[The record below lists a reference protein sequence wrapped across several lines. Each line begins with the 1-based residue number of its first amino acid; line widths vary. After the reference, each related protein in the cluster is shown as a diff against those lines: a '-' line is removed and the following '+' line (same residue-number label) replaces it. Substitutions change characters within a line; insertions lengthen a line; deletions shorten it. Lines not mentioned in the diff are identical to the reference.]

1 MAEKRKVRI
10 SDISNPN
17 IYPLAEVGPNNTI
30 ELPPP
35 YDKLENL
42 PGFKKLSESARQA
55 VDDSLDGVV
64 AVGVPKPKT
73 PEEEQELV
81 EKFISGLIKLFSK
94 ENNWTFLQPLL
105 LTMEHCAKCQTCA
118 EECPI
123 FEASGYEEIYRPT
136 YRAEV
141 LRRLYFKYVKPG
153 SPLLKKFQVG
163 DIELNW
169 TLISRLIELSY
180 RCTICR
186 RCAQACPIGIDNG
199 LITHEL
205 RKLFSQEL
213 GIAAK
218 ELHEKGTV
226 QQLLV
231 GSSTGMTPEVVKDN
245 VSFID
250 EDLSE
255 RLGIK
260 VESKWDVPN
269 ADYLLIHNA
278 GEFLSWPEN
287 PAAFAILLDAAGI
300 KWTYSSEL
308 VGYDGV
314 NYGVWYDDFQ
324 LARVAQK
331 HFEIAKKLGV
341 KGIIMGEC
349 GHESKSMGI
358 IAERIFGNE
367 IKTINAMTLVEQI
380 VFSGKIKFDPERNNF
395 PVTLHDPCNIVRL
408 MGIVE
413 PQRRVL
419 RYLAP
424 KFREMEPHGVENYC
438 CGGGS
443 GFAVMTPYNFLD
455 WRMHIS
461 GRKKFKQILDAFK
474 DEPSGPEVPKYVC
487 APCSNC
493 KGQIRDIL
501 DYYGAKEKSG
511 IYYGGLVELVVN
523 AMVDLKEPFID
534 FSMM

>member
-1 MAEKRKVRI
+1 M
-10 SDISNPN
+10 
-17 IYPLAEVGPNNTI
+17 
-30 ELPPP
+30 
-35 YDKLENL
+35 
-42 PGFKKLSESARQA
+42 
-55 VDDSLDGVV
+55 
-64 AVGVPKPKT
+64 
-73 PEEEQELV
+73 
-81 EKFISGLIKLFSK
+81 
-94 ENNWTFLQPLL
+94 
-105 LTMEHCAKCQTCA
+105 
-118 EECPI
+118 
-123 FEASGYEEIYRPT
+123 YRPT

-474 DEPSGPEVPKYVC
+474 DEP
-487 APCSNC
+487 
-493 KGQIRDIL
+493 
-501 DYYGAKEKSG
+501 
-511 IYYGGLVELVVN
+511 
-523 AMVDLKEPFID
+523 
-534 FSMM
+534 

>member
-1 MAEKRKVRI
+1 MAEKRKI
-10 SDISNPN
+10 KITDISNPN
-17 IYPLAEVGPNNTI
+17 IYPLAEIGPNDTI

-42 PGFKKLSESARQA
+42 PGFKKLSDTTRQTI
-55 VDDSLDGVV
+55 DDSLDGVV
-64 AVGVPKPKT
+64 AVGVPKPKS
-73 PEEEQELV
+73 PEEEKELV

-94 ENNWTFLQPLL
+94 ENNWTFLQPLI

-136 YRAEV
+136 YRAEI

-153 SPLLKKFQVG
+153 SPFLKKFQVG

-218 ELHEKGTV
+218 EIHEKGTV

-250 EDLSE
+250 EDLTE

-260 VESKWDVPN
+260 VESKWDVAG

-300 KWTYSSEL
+300 KWTYSSDL

-324 LARVAQK
+324 LA
-331 HFEIAKKLGV
+331 
-341 KGIIMGEC
+341 
-349 GHESKSMGI
+349 
-358 IAERIFGNE
+358 
-367 IKTINAMTLVEQI
+367 
-380 VFSGKIKFDPERNNF
+380 
-395 PVTLHDPCNIVRL
+395 
-408 MGIVE
+408 
-413 PQRRVL
+413 
-419 RYLAP
+419 
-424 KFREMEPHGVENYC
+424 
-438 CGGGS
+438 
-443 GFAVMTPYNFLD
+443 
-455 WRMHIS
+455 
-461 GRKKFKQILDAFK
+461 
-474 DEPSGPEVPKYVC
+474 
-487 APCSNC
+487 
-493 KGQIRDIL
+493 
-501 DYYGAKEKSG
+501 
-511 IYYGGLVELVVN
+511 
-523 AMVDLKEPFID
+523 
-534 FSMM
+534 

>member
-1 MAEKRKVRI
+1 MAEKRKI
-10 SDISNPN
+10 KITDFSNPL
-17 IYPLAEVGPNNTI
+17 IDPLIDIQPTTTI

-42 PGFKKLSESARQA
+42 PGFKKLSEQTKQN
-55 VDDSLDGVV
+55 VDTSLDGVV
-64 AVGVPKPKT
+64 AVGIPKPKSEA
-73 PEEEQELV
+73 EEKELV

-94 ENNWTFLQPLL
+94 ENNWTFLQPLIL
-105 LTMEHCAKCQTCA
+105 SMEHCAKCQTCNNA
-118 EECPI
+118 CPI
-123 FEASGYEEIYRPT
+123 YEASGYQEIYRPT
-136 YRAEV
+136 YRAEI

-153 SPLLKKFQVG
+153 SPFLKKFQVG
-163 DIELNW
+163 DVTLNW

-186 RCAQACPIGIDNG
+186 RCAQNCPIGVDNG

-226 QQLLV
+226 QQLAV

-245 VSFID
+245 VKFID

-260 VESKWDVPN
+260 VESKWDVTG
-269 ADYLLIHNA
+269 ADVLVIHNA

-287 PAAFAILLDAAGI
+287 PAAFAILLDMAGI

-324 LARVAQK
+324 LARVANQ
-331 HFEIAKKLGV
+331 HYEIAKKLGV
-341 KGIIMGEC
+341 KAILMGEC
-349 GHESKSMGI
+349 GHESKSLGI
-358 IAERIFGNE
+358 TAERVFGND
-367 IKTINAMTLVEQI
+367 IKRLNAMSFIEEI
-380 VFSGKIKFDPERNNF
+380 VFSGKIKFNPEKNNF
-395 PVTLHDPCNIVRL
+395 PVVLHDPCNTVRL

-424 KFREMEPHGVENYC
+424 KFREMEPHGIYNYC

-455 WRMHIS
+455 WRMHVS
-461 GRKKFKQILDAFK
+461 GRKKFKQILDAFAN
-474 DEPSGPEVPKYVC
+474 EPQDPDVPKYVC

-501 DYYGAKEKSG
+501 DFYGAKEKSG
-511 IYYGGLVELVVN
+511 IYYGGLVDLVVN
-523 AMVDLKEPFID
+523 AIEDLKEPFID